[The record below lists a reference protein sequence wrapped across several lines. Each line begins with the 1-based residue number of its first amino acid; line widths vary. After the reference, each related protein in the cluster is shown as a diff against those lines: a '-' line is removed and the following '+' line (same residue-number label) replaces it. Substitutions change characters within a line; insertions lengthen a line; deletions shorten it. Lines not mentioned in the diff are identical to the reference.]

1 MCFKTDDDWL
11 FYAECSLF
19 LDEFAMPEILTKST
33 VRKKMRL
40 FLRNKVTLS
49 ERWAETKLASS
60 KKRNEFVPVPTT
72 FFNDSVQKG

>member
-1 MCFKTDDDWL
+1 
-11 FYAECSLF
+11 
-19 LDEFAMPEILTKST
+19 MPEILTKST

-60 KKRNEFVPVPTT
+60 KKRNEFVLVPTT
-72 FFNDSVQKG
+72 FLNDSVQKG